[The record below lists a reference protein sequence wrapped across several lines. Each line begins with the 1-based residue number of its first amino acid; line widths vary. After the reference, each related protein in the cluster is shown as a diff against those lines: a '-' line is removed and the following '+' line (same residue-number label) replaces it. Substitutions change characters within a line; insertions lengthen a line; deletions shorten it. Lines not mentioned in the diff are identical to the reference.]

1 MAAVDAQFYWMS
13 AQVPNDEFLLYAF
26 DGEPADLEDAIEQVC
41 HRARRCPAL
50 TMRVEDGSPLTY
62 PRWVS
67 AAVGPEHVVRH
78 DLVDN
83 SWAECLD
90 AVVGLGDDQLDIRRM
105 TWRLHVFT
113 PVLGIPGV
121 TRPGVVAVMQIAHAL
136 ADGARA
142 TAMAAWVFGRDVPV
156 PVPEVKPPLVGF
168 LPWRSI
174 DAARTHRRLVRDI
187 RAGLLAP
194 GVGLR
199 PPLSTNVD
207 AGGTRSTRM
216 LVRHRSQLPG
226 PTVTIAVLAA
236 VSDAL
241 SKVLSGPQGDA
252 GDSLAAEVPMV
263 KSGLRQGYNHFG
275 NITVG
280 LYPELGFDARVQR
293 IGTDLANGRRRFDH
307 PASISAD
314 RAFACV
320 SATLLR
326 WGVSKYDPDVRPGQV
341 AGNTVV
347 TSIYSGVAD
356 LSFGNAAVVLAAV
369 HATLSP
375 LMSLTHG
382 IHGIAETV
390 TISVHATD
398 SAVPDLDNYVQLL
411 DAVL

>member
-13 AQVPNDEFLLYAF
+13 AKVPSDEFLLYAF
-26 DGEPADLEDAIEQVC
+26 DGEPADLADAIEQVC
-41 HRARRCPAL
+41 RRARACPAL
-50 TMRVEDGSPLTY
+50 TMRVEDCSALAY
-62 PRWVS
+62 PQW
-67 AAVGPEHVVRH
+67 APATVGPEHVVRH

-90 AVVGLGDDQLDIRRM
+90 AVVGLGEDQLDIRRM

-156 PVPEVKPPLVGF
+156 PVPEVKPPPVGF

-187 RAGLLAP
+187 RAGLLGP

-199 PPLSTNVD
+199 QPLSTNVD

-241 SKVLSGPQGDA
+241 SKVLSGPLGDA
-252 GDSLAAEVPMV
+252 RDSLAAEVPMV
-263 KSGLRQGYNHFG
+263 KSGARQGYNHFG

-280 LYPELGFDARVQR
+280 LYPELGFDARVER

-320 SATLLR
+320 PASLLR

-390 TISVHATD
+390 TISIHATD

-411 DAVL
+411 DAAL

>member
-199 PPLSTNVD
+199 HGHD
-207 AGGTRSTRM
+207 RGAGRGVRRIVQGVVRS
-216 LVRHRSQLPG
+216 
-226 PTVTIAVLAA
+226 
-236 VSDAL
+236 
-241 SKVLSGPQGDA
+241 A
-252 GDSLAAEVPMV
+252 GRCGRFA
-263 KSGLRQGYNHFG
+263 GRRG
-275 NITVG
+275 
-280 LYPELGFDARVQR
+280 
-293 IGTDLANGRRRFDH
+293 ANG
-307 PASISAD
+307 
-314 RAFACV
+314 
-320 SATLLR
+320 
-326 WGVSKYDPDVRPGQV
+326 
-341 AGNTVV
+341 
-347 TSIYSGVAD
+347 
-356 LSFGNAAVVLAAV
+356 
-369 HATLSP
+369 
-375 LMSLTHG
+375 
-382 IHGIAETV
+382 
-390 TISVHATD
+390 
-398 SAVPDLDNYVQLL
+398 
-411 DAVL
+411 